1 VPVEEQVIAIFAGT
15 RGYLDRI
22 AVADIGRFE
31 ALMLSEMRAKRPDL
45 LAAIRTEGELSE
57 ATEKA
62 IAGFLDDFARTFA

>member
-1 VPVEEQVIAIFAGT
+1 
-15 RGYLDRI
+15 
-22 AVADIGRFE
+22 
-31 ALMLSEMRAKRPDL
+31 MLGEMRAKRADL

>member
-1 VPVEEQVIAIFAGT
+1 VFAIFACT
-15 RGYLDRI
+15 RGYLDRT
-22 AVADIGRFE
+22 AVADSGRFE
-31 ALMLSEMRAKRPDL
+31 TLMLSEMRAKRADL